1 MHYLNTDGIALL
13 STGGKAVILRA
24 KSTSTGGVSVELR
37 SILCCGGVTS
47 VCYAPVK
54 SGDARDIVFAESDAS
69 GERGWLTLQTSAAA
83 LRQIPHVCTVTQP
96 PLKRY
101 PSAYSFCSA
110 RSLCSAGTI
119 ISLFGGLVRNGTWGK
134 TPQQLTI
141 VPISS
146 LNGKVSD
153 FILQPSGY
161 VLGVSED
168 GSMRWINVQGD

>member
-1 MHYLNTDGIALL
+1 
-13 STGGKAVILRA
+13 VIMRA

-54 SGDARDIVFAESDAS
+54 SGDAREIVFAESDAS

-83 LRQIPHVCTVTQP
+83 LKPIPHVCTVTQS
-96 PLKRY
+96 PLIRY
-101 PSAYSFCSA
+101 PISYSFCTA
-110 RSLCSAGTI
+110 GSLCSAGTI

-134 TPQQLTI
+134 TPQHLTI
-141 VPISS
+141 VPMSS
-146 LNGKVSD
+146 LHDKVSD
-153 FILQPSGY
+153 FILQPCGC

-168 GSMRWINVQGD
+168 GSMRWINVQGE